1 MSSVDEKTPL
11 PEKLPAR
18 FFKTCNI
25 LVIEDDRDCA
35 LTICAVLKREGY
47 SVRAVDS
54 RDAALEILQS
64 YLYDVII
71 MDLFMPGLGPKE
83 FIKEARER
91 HRRSEIIL
99 LTATENLKHGA
110 QDLGLCHWLGKPF
123 QPQDLLNVVASCRYR
138 V

>member
-11 PEKLPAR
+11 PEKIPAR
-18 FFKTCNI
+18 LFKTCNV

-35 LTICAVLKREGY
+35 ATICAVLKREGY
-47 SVRAVDS
+47 GVRAVDS
-54 RDAALEILQS
+54 RDAALVILKS

-91 HRRSEIIL
+91 HTRSEIIL
-99 LTATENLKHGA
+99 LTAAENLKVGA
-110 QDLGLCHWLGKPF
+110 KELGLVHWLGKPF
-123 QPQDLLNVVASCRYR
+123 QPQDLLNVINSCRMF
-138 V
+138 